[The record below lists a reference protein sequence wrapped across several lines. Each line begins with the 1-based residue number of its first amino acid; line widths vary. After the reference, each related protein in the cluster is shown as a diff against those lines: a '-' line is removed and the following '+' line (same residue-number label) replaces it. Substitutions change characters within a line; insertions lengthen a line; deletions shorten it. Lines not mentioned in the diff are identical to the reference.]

1 MTTSIPRKRM
11 LVRGHKNE
19 RIWVPKR
26 AWDRAGH
33 GYYAGIGEM
42 VLVPG
47 DHLVIELDVTTPGEQ
62 VRKPVAVVRSANN
75 VKFALAAKASKKD
88 RLFYIDDLVDLTE
101 ICKRVQRTKATVSG
115 NWMKDRLFPK
125 HIKVIGQSKVWY
137 WQDIVEWRAQRF
149 RRR

>member
-11 LVRGHKNE
+11 LVRGNKAE

-33 GYYAGIGEM
+33 GLYAGIGEM

-47 DHLVIELDVTTPGEQ
+47 DHLVIEVDVTTPGERQ
-62 VRKPVAVVRSANN
+62 RKPVAVIRSDNDFI
-75 VKFALAAKASKKD
+75 FARAVKASKRD

-101 ICKRVQRTKATVSG
+101 ICKRVERTKATVAGS
-115 NWMKDRLFPK
+115 WMKDRLFPK

-137 WQDIVEWRAQRF
+137 WQDVVEWRAQRF